1 MQQILKML
9 NVVNRGDTMQNVIW
23 PIVPHTKAKHEILR
37 RYLKAWFPI
46 IAFSGSP
53 RLVYV
58 DGFAGPGEY
67 NGGEEGSPAIAMRT
81 LIEHRLRQKFS
92 KKEFIF
98 LFIDKE
104 KERAKY
110 LENLLEG
117 KFPDCPPNILYDIIG
132 AEFEPTLT
140 SILDDLEEKGANLA
154 PTFAFIDPF
163 GFSGFTIP
171 TLCRFFQ
178 YKKCEVLITF
188 MDGFAKRFLDELR
201 EDTLDNLFASE
212 KWRAARALSGRYREL
227 CLLDLFV
234 EQLKNLGNVKYVR
247 TFGMSKGRRHIYDLV
262 FATNGLDGLKVM
274 KDAMWA
280 VDPTGSYKFSDT
292 TAGQTFLI
300 DYLSY
305 VPEIADCIYKTFRG
319 KTAAVE
325 EIKEFTI
332 VETPYI
338 FRKAPLKLLEEN
350 NKIDNVSGRSRRYT
364 YPDRCRITFC

>member
-1 MQQILKML
+1 MQKI
-9 NVVNRGDTMQNVIW
+9 IW
-23 PIVPHTKAKHEILR
+23 PIAPRTKAKHEILK

-46 IAFSGSP
+46 IAFSGSQ

-67 NGGEEGSPAIAMRT
+67 TGGEEGSPVIAMRA
-81 LIEHRLRQKFS
+81 LISHRFWERFS
-92 KKEFIF
+92 KKEFCF
-98 LFIDKE
+98 LFIEKDKR
-104 KERAKY
+104 RAKY
-110 LENLLEG
+110 LEILLEE
-117 KFPDCPPNILYDIIG
+117 KFPDCPGNILYDIIG
-132 AEFEPTLT
+132 EEFEPTFT
-140 SILDDLEEKGANLA
+140 SILDDLDEKGANLA

-212 KWRAARALSGRYREL
+212 KWRDARALSGLDREL
-227 CLLDLFV
+227 FLLDLFV
-234 EQLKNLGNVKYVR
+234 EQLKKLGEVKYVR
-247 TFGMSKGRRHIYDLV
+247 TFGMSEGRRHIYDLV

-274 KDAMWA
+274 KEAMWT

-325 EIKEFTI
+325 AIEEFTI
-332 VETPYI
+332 VKTPYI
-338 FRKAPLKLLEEN
+338 FGSVLIN
-350 NKIDNVSGRSRRYT
+350 SW
-364 YPDRCRITFC
+364 

>member
-1 MQQILKML
+1 MQ
-9 NVVNRGDTMQNVIW
+9 DVIW
-23 PIVPHTKAKHEILR
+23 PIAPHTKAKHEILK
-37 RYLKAWFPI
+37 RYLEAWFPI
-46 IAFSGSP
+46 IAFSGSQ

-67 NGGEEGSPAIAMRT
+67 EGGEEGSPAIAMRT
-81 LIEHRLRQKFS
+81 LIEHKSWQKFAE
-92 KKEFIF
+92 KEFIF

-104 KERAKY
+104 RERAKY

-188 MDGFAKRFLDELR
+188 MNGFVKRFLDELR
-201 EDTLDNLFASE
+201 EDALDSLFVSE
-212 KWRAARALSGRYREL
+212 KWRVARALSGRDREL

-234 EQLKNLGNVKYVR
+234 EQLKNLGNVKYVK
-247 TFGMSKGRRHIYDLV
+247 TFEMTDGGRHIYDLV
-262 FATNGLDGLKVM
+262 FATNGLKGLKVM

-280 VDPTGSYKFSDT
+280 VDPRGLYLFSDT
-292 TAGQTFLI
+292 TAGQT
-300 DYLSY
+300 YLTNLSSHFP
-305 VPEIADCIYKTFRG
+305 VIADIIYEKFKHKTV
-319 KTAAVE
+319 T
-325 EIKEFTI
+325 
-332 VETPYI
+332 
-338 FRKAPLKLLEEN
+338 RKAIHDFVIGETDYVFRTKPLELLEKQ
-350 NKIDNVSGRSRRYT
+350 NKIINVTNRKKQGYY
-364 YPDRCRITFC
+364 YPESCKITFCQSRL